1 MDTAV
6 PLGGFLILIL
16 ASLMWIRTE
25 LGKKPSLK
33 HLEEDYQRKDV
44 CGETVKRMRTELD
57 KKPSFKHLEED
68 YQRKDVC
75 NETVKRIEEKLSYI
89 PQMQETL
96 QKIEVKLGKL
106 EVLIKNNGRK
116 QQER

>member
-1 MDTAV
+1 MDSII
-6 PLGGFLILIL
+6 PLGGLLIFIL
-16 ASLMWIRTE
+16 ASLMWVRTE
-25 LGKKPSLK
+25 LG
-33 HLEEDYQRKDV
+33 
-44 CGETVKRMRTELD
+44 

-75 NETVKRIEEKLSYI
+75 NETVRRIEEKLSCI

-106 EVLIKNNGRK
+106 EVLIKNNGREAK
-116 QQER
+116 R